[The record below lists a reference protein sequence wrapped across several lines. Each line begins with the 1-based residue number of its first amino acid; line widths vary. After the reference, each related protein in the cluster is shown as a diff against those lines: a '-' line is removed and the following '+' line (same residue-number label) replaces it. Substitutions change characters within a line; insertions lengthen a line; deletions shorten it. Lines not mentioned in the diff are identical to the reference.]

1 MKFIM
6 NNAGIRED
14 NQPFFFMEV
23 LVVALVN
30 FQEDFLI
37 QKDTE
42 LSFLI
47 KGVVEKVNLML
58 V

>member
-6 NNAGIRED
+6 NNVGILKE
-14 NQPFFFMEV
+14 NPPFFFMEV

-37 QKDTE
+37 QKNTE

-47 KGVVEKVNLML
+47 KGVVKK
-58 V
+58 

>member
-6 NNAGIRED
+6 NNVGIRVE
-14 NQPFFFMEV
+14 NQPFFCTEV
-23 LVVALVN
+23 LAVARVN

-37 QKDTE
+37 QKNTE